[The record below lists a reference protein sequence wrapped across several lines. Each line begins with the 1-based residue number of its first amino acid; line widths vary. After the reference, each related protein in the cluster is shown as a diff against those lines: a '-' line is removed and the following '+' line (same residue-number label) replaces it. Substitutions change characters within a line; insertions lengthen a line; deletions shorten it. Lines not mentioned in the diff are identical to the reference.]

1 MPKSKHP
8 RKHKKRPS
16 RPAPP
21 GMPFFRRH
29 SQTYLRHME
38 TVGRKLLRL
47 AGADGSFLDR
57 LTKTQLHTILNTP
70 CEKPHVVIKK
80 GSRVPRA
87 YLRYIHSTL
96 FSQFETTCV
105 KNNEEI
111 GLSLADMA
119 SYGIAFIEGLRLY
132 LARTNIV
139 RGEEQ
144 AVKEAIRTVE
154 QSQLLEK
161 GLTEQI
167 IRAILYQLMSISQV
181 QFRLYGFRGQF
192 EYGQSDAVYMSI
204 ILTSVVP
211 ESAMFQHFGKWRKAY
226 RVCMGP
232 MQSEE
237 IYRAAIRY
245 SAIFPTCAPHDDRTL
260 SIYIQSHAVCRMK
273 ERLRILTPVNRMMLL
288 YTSLLLSPR
297 IVRGPDEQ
305 PLFVA
310 SIFSGDV
317 YGYFPFIIQH
327 DKLFI
332 LSFLPVTSFQT
343 PEGKRLQEILH
354 LSTKDITYLG
364 MDSLQFLYDVD
375 LEQIP
380 VLKNALIRSGIYRI
394 KEQNHTPPPPSPPEV
409 VSKQTLF
416 VKKFFETIPPPD
428 DPAASPPAL

>member
-8 RKHKKRPS
+8 RKHKKQPTRA
-16 RPAPP
+16 APP
-21 GMPFFRRH
+21 GTPFFRRH

-38 TVGRKLLRL
+38 AVGRKLLRL
-47 AGADGSFLDR
+47 AGADVAFLDR

-70 CEKPHVVIKK
+70 CEKPRVVIKK

-96 FSQFETTCV
+96 FSQFETTFMM
-105 KNNEEI
+105 NDEET

-119 SYGIAFIEGLRLY
+119 SYGAAFIEGLRLY
-132 LARTNIV
+132 LKRTTIV

-144 AVKEAIRTVE
+144 AVRDALKAIEEA
-154 QSQLLEK
+154 QLLGK
-161 GLTEQI
+161 NLTSQV

-181 QFRLYGFRGQF
+181 QFRLYGFRGTF
-192 EYGQSDAVYMSI
+192 EYSRYDVVYMLI
-204 ILTSVVP
+204 TLMSVVP

-232 MQSEE
+232 MQSDE
-237 IYRAAIRY
+237 ICPAMIRY
-245 SAIFPTCAPHDDRTL
+245 SAIFPTCDPRDDRTL
-260 SIYIQSHAVCRMK
+260 SIYIQSHAVYRMK

-297 IVRGPDEQ
+297 IVRGPDDQ

-317 YGYFPFIIQH
+317 YGYFPFVIQH

-332 LSFLPVTSFQT
+332 LSFLPVTSSLT

-364 MDSLQFLYDVD
+364 MDSLQFLYDID
-375 LEQIP
+375 MEQIP
-380 VLKNALIRSGIYRI
+380 TLKDALIRSGIYRI
-394 KEQNHTPPPPSPPEV
+394 KEQRHTPPPPSPPEV
-409 VSKQTLF
+409 VVKQTLF
-416 VKKFFETIPPPD
+416 VKKFFETTPPPAGD
-428 DPAASPPAL
+428 AEIPPAL